1 MFIYEEYMARSSTRQ
16 SLKKGGNFMG
26 MMNVLMQLR
35 KVCNHPDLFE
45 ARSVVTPFVLEPI
58 DIPIS
63 SCVPFV
69 SADTS
74 VFDCVSTF
82 LCKPLWC
89 GSRGEPSLDAS
100 MRHDAIESLEL
111 RQLEASLSVESNDG
125 SDALESDNE
134 YGPALKE
141 LLKDLREKAQVEKG
155 DTSRF
160 LNKLNSWRCQSAP
173 SAYSSR
179 LVNAVTVPESPLTR
193 NDHDVISTPLHLLSM
208 RRTQRQ
214 RADDAD
220 DLVRKFVFCVPKAG
234 ARRRPVLQTTSPLKG
249 GIPEGT
255 LEDMLLEPLE
265 DILRPFRKANAR
277 LSSFFPD
284 KKLVQ
289 FDAGKLQTL
298 AELLRKLKK
307 GGHRVL
313 IFTQMSKMLDI
324 LETFLNLN
332 GHVYCRLDGSTGV
345 ERRQRLMD
353 RFNNDPKLF
362 CFILS
367 TRSGGLG
374 INLTGADTVIFY
386 DSDWN
391 PAMDAQA
398 QDRAHRIGQTR
409 DVHIYRLV
417 TEHTV
422 EENILMKAQQKKN
435 LDILVMDKGKFDASQ
450 PSRKNDKTSSSQ
462 DEMKDVYTKGGLRS
476 ILGVASEVEDVSNDG
491 EKNEPGNDK
500 DMSGAQMENA
510 MATLEDADD
519 VQALRGAQKEAAD
532 ELLEFDE
539 TIEYN
544 KDADPDAE
552 TDPQQPAPPIEKEK
566 DEEADAI
573 ENQKKEE
580 EELEKEFATWQ
591 SKVGMDASAIEAS
604 LSPTEQYGLRFREE
618 IDPFYSV
625 FAVMEHRRRM
635 EAQEEKEDEIDIDE
649 IERMKARLERQAIDD
664 GELLATRPVPEDLI
678 RQRNLYQREK
688 SRLKANKKRR
698 QLTGENWEAKVDGAS
713 QLPFWYNSDT
723 GEALWDKPR
732 ILLELEELDLASEK
746 GWIAT
751 PMKALVH
758 IMDYLVPFPDRM
770 RSSEVCRHWS
780 SAANAVSFVRHVYP
794 VEMGAY
800 TTEDRKMEPNHYRT
814 ISEAISF
821 SLPGDT
827 IELGDGHYWL
837 NEDLSVDIPLRL
849 IGDESNPSN
858 VIIEMSGTLKW
869 RAKGGWFEGV
879 TFRRPKISSGE
890 PTTSELLLIEK
901 EGRLDVVHSVFNNES
916 CRGSVITVTESGS
929 KGRWEN
935 VIVKSGGNG
944 DLAE

>member
-1 MFIYEEYMARSSTRQ
+1 MARSSTRQ

-45 ARSVVTPFVLEPI
+45 PRSVITPFVLEPI

-63 SCVPFV
+63 SCVSFA
-69 SADTS
+69 SAGTS
-74 VFDCVSTF
+74 VFDCVSGY

-100 MRHDAIESLEL
+100 MRHDTIESLEL
-111 RQLEASLSVESNDG
+111 RHLEASLSEESSDG
-125 SDALESDNE
+125 SDAFESDND
-134 YGPALKE
+134 YVPALKE
-141 LLKDLREKAQVEKG
+141 LLKDLRRKAQAEKR

-160 LNKLNSWRCQSAP
+160 LNKLNSWRCQAAP

-179 LVNAVTVPESPLTR
+179 LMAAVTVAESPLFR
-193 NDHDVISTPLHLLSM
+193 NDHDVASTPLHLLSM
-208 RRTQRQ
+208 RRTQSQ

-220 DLVRKFVFCVPKAG
+220 DLVKKFVFCVPKAG
-234 ARRRPVLQTTSPLKG
+234 ARRRPVLQTNSPLKG

-255 LEDMLLEPLE
+255 LDDMLLEPLE

-332 GHVYCRLDGSTGV
+332 GHVYLRLDGSTGV
-345 ERRQRLMD
+345 ERRQRLME

-422 EENILMKAQQKKN
+422 EENILLKAQQKRN

-450 PSRKNDKTSSSQ
+450 PSRGNDKTSSSQ

-476 ILGVASEVEDVSNDG
+476 ILGAASEVEDVSNDG
-491 EKNEPGNDK
+491 AKSESGKDR
-500 DMSGAQMENA
+500 DMSGEQMESA

-552 TDPQQPAPPIEKEK
+552 TDPQQPAPVVEKEKEK
-566 DEEADAI
+566 DEDTDAI
-573 ENQKKEE
+573 EEQKKEE

-604 LSPTEQYGLRFREE
+604 LSPTERYGLRFREE
-618 IDPFYSV
+618 IDPFYSI
-625 FAVMEHRRRM
+625 FAVMEQRRRI
-635 EAQEEKEDEIDIDE
+635 EAEGEQENEIDIDE
-649 IERMKARLERQAIDD
+649 IERMKARLERQAIED
-664 GELLATRPVPEDLI
+664 GELLATRPAPEDLV
-678 RQRNLYQREK
+678 RQRNLYLREK

-698 QLTGENWEAKVDGAS
+698 QLTGENWESKVDGAS

-732 ILLELEELDLASEK
+732 ILLELEELDLANEK

-751 PMKALVH
+751 PMKALVR

-770 RSSEVCRHWS
+770 RSSEVCCHWS
-780 SAANAVSFVRHVYP
+780 TAANSISFVRHVYP

-814 ISEAISF
+814 ISEAISL

-827 IELGDGHYWL
+827 IELGDGHYWV
-837 NEDLSVDIPLRL
+837 NEDLSVDIPIRL
-849 IGDESNPSN
+849 IGDENNPSN

-879 TFRRPKISSGE
+879 TFRRPKISSGA

-929 KGRWEN
+929 KGHWEN
-935 VIVKSGGNG
+935 VIVKSGDEPSPNE